1 MISGYIKNKLEQE
14 YHHLSLWY
22 FISFIFGII
31 IYFQFFSIKI
41 FYILALAALTL
52 AFIARYFYKTNIILF
67 FLSFCLFSLFI
78 GMIIANFRFESIDIT
93 SIERPV
99 ITNLEGEVESLKPT
113 LRGVQLQLK
122 VSKND
127 MGNEIDK
134 VRVNISDKLS
144 SDLSPGDIISL
155 KVKLFPLQESIL
167 PGAYDF
173 GFYMRM
179 SGINAGGYA
188 LTEPVIISNNS
199 SEFSKYIKLLRM
211 KIYRRLLEVLG
222 KDEGNFA
229 AAILIG
235 ETKAIPRVIS
245 ENMRNSGVAHIL
257 SVSGLHLSLVA
268 MIFFVCSR
276 VILNLSN
283 FIAYKTNIKIISAI
297 ISILG
302 SFLYLQISG
311 NNIAA
316 TRAFIMTSIFIIA
329 IMLGRSPYPLRSVVL
344 AAFLILCFL
353 PEYVFHPSFQLSFAA
368 VLCLISGYEFY
379 LRHKNLLGDSK
390 GVFASIKFYIYANIY
405 SSFLASIITAPF
417 VIYHFYKFANY
428 SVIMNLLAVPL
439 MSFFMMPLALLS
451 VLLMPFGVDY
461 WVLKLLGMFIS
472 IVINF
477 AEYIV
482 SLPYAVWYMGH
493 ISELSLAIFSFGFF
507 WVCLWQTKWRL
518 IGLIIMFIS
527 CVLMA
532 ATRSP
537 DFIYDHS
544 LKAVA
549 INDHDEG
556 LKIFSEEKIPKFT
569 ADYWASWFGYK
580 EAKLFDDKIKA
591 KDRLYILANG
601 KSVSLNYWN
610 CLDSDIGI
618 ITSKKLHCKNNN
630 QIIPNSEIWR
640 SKQVLVYCE
649 DQGKCKTKLRF

>member
-1 MISGYIKNKLEQE
+1 
-14 YHHLSLWY
+14 
-22 FISFIFGII
+22 
-31 IYFQFFSIKI
+31 
-41 FYILALAALTL
+41 
-52 AFIARYFYKTNIILF
+52 
-67 FLSFCLFSLFI
+67 
-78 GMIIANFRFESIDIT
+78 MIIADIRFESTDNTPIKRPLIT
-93 SIERPV
+93 M
-99 ITNLEGEVESLKPT
+99 LEGEVESLKPT
-113 LRGVQLQLK
+113 LRGVQLLLN
-122 VSKND
+122 VSSND
-127 MGNEIDK
+127 RGIEIDK
-134 VRVNISDKLS
+134 VRINISEKLS
-144 SDLSPGDIISL
+144 ADLSPGDIINL
-155 KVKLFPLQESIL
+155 KAKLFPLQESVL
-167 PGAYDF
+167 PGAFDF

-179 SGINAGGYA
+179 SGIKAGGYA
-188 LTEPVIISNNS
+188 LTIPTIISNNS
-199 SEFSKYIKLLRM
+199 SEFSKYIKLQRIQ
-211 KIYRRLLEVLG
+211 IYKRLLDVLG
-222 KDEGNFA
+222 KEEGNFA

-235 ETKAIPRVIS
+235 ETKAIPRAIS

-268 MIFFVCSR
+268 MIFFVSSR

-316 TRAFIMTSIFIIA
+316 TRAFIMTSIFIVA
-329 IMLGRSPYPLRSVVL
+329 IMLGRSPYPLRSVVI

-405 SSFLASIITAPF
+405 SSFLASVITAPF

-451 VLLMPFGVDY
+451 VLLMPFGVDF
-461 WVLKLLGMFIS
+461 WVLKLLGVFIA
-472 IVINF
+472 IVIDF

-482 SLPYAVWYMGH
+482 SLPYAVWYIGH
-493 ISELSLAIFSFGFF
+493 IPAISLAVFSFGFF
-507 WVCLWQTKWRL
+507 WICLWQTKWRL
-518 IGLIIMFIS
+518 VGLIIMSIGCF
-527 CVLMA
+527 MMFA
-532 ATRSP
+532 NRSP
-537 DFIYDHS
+537 YFIYDHN

-549 INDHDEG
+549 INAPDEG
-556 LKIFSEEKIPKFT
+556 LKIYSERKMSKFT
-569 ADYWASWFGYK
+569 SDYWASWFGYK
-580 EAKLFDDKIKA
+580 DAKLFDAKIKA
-591 KDRLYILANG
+591 KDVLYILPNG
-601 KSVSLNYWN
+601 NSISLNYWN
-610 CLDSDIGI
+610 CLESDVGI
-618 ITSKKLHCKNNN
+618 MTSKKLRCKNTN

-649 DQGKCKTKLRF
+649 DKGKCNTKLRF